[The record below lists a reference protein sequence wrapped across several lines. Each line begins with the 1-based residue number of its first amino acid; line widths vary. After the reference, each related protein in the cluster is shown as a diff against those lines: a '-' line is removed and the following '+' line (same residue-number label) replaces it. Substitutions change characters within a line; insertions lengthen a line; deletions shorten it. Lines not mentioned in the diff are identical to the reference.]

1 MTADRT
7 IGRTVKIK
15 TYQALV
21 ELLPETSSYVKSSY
35 GGLYAIAVINSFVVV
50 PVGSER
56 VVAIVTSLD
65 MAEDAEAS
73 LQNRQMLVIARPRRT
88 MWISMI
94 GTITQSMVRSG
105 SSMASNAIRNSTIRS
120 GSRAKKILD
129 IILAKPKGRWSARLD
144 WKVSNFT
151 DYDVS
156 IEIDQFFGKHAAIL
170 GNTGSGKSC
179 TATALIRAV
188 LDLACRTR
196 ISSSLIPTTST
207 NVPSQRV
214 TERRFITA
222 WSFAMTVINHPV
234 FGFHTGS

>member
-1 MTADRT
+1 MTTDRT

-21 ELLPETSSYVKSSY
+21 ELLPDTSSYVKSSY
-35 GGLYAIAVINSFVVV
+35 GGLYAIAVINSFVVL

-56 VVAIVTSLD
+56 VIAIVTSLD

-94 GTITQSMVRSG
+94 GTITQTETKKRFEYGVKRYPELDNPVWF
-105 SSMASNAIRNSTIRS
+105 ASEED
-120 GSRAKKILD
+120 LD
-129 IILAKPKGRWSARLD
+129 IIFGKATRGDAGH
-144 WKVSNFT
+144 VSIGKSPIFT

-156 IEIDQFFGKHAAIL
+156 VDIDQFFSKHAAIL

-179 TATALIRAV
+179 TVTAVLRAV
-188 LDLACRTR
+188 LDRGMPNAHFIIFDTNNEYERAFTTDDGQAALQ
-196 ISSSLIPTTST
+196 SL
-207 NVPSQRV
+207 
-214 TERRFITA
+214 
-222 WSFAMTVINHPV
+222 NHPQ
-234 FGFHTGS
+234 